1 MTTDAQSPLSFL
13 LETPYASRYPRKL
26 AEGFPHVA
34 QRIAE
39 LWDDKDALGDY
50 FTELMVSRRPNRRGF
65 PPDVGAEIVYLSM
78 AYDRNGPIR
87 PSPQEAP
94 QSTAGAVADAW
105 DYERA
110 VAELER
116 LDIPLTMGQ
125 FVRAIEAGDQKLCA
139 LFLHAG
145 FDVDSRD
152 ARQWTP
158 LMIASFHGRE
168 ALALELIRLG
178 ASVDAHDT
186 DGYTPL
192 HSASLNGYEQVG
204 MVLVRRQADVNATSN
219 AGITPLLQA
228 AARGHLGV
236 VRLLIERK
244 ARVNRAAADGSTA
257 LLKAVANGHWE
268 VINALL
274 DAGASTDATMQNG
287 ATLVDIAARAKDA
300 RIRERIAI
308 AARMEARG
316 DAPIQRDEP
325 PPFTGTMY

>member
-1 MTTDAQSPLSFL
+1 MAETESPLAFL
-13 LETPYASRYPRKL
+13 LSTAYAARYPRKL
-26 AEGFPHVA
+26 VEGFPHVA
-34 QRIAE
+34 RRIAD
-39 LWDDKDALGDY
+39 LWDNKDALGAY
-50 FTELMVSRRPNRRGF
+50 FTELMVSKRPNRRGF
-65 PPDVGAEIVYLSM
+65 PPEVGAEIVYLSM
-78 AYDRNGPIR
+78 AYDLHGPVR
-87 PSPQEAP
+87 PTAQEAP
-94 QSTAGAVADAW
+94 ESTTGPREDAW
-105 DYERA
+105 DHERA

-116 LDIPLTMGQ
+116 LDIPVTMAQ
-125 FVRAIEAGDQKLCA
+125 FVRALEAGDQRLCS

-145 FDVDSRD
+145 FDIDGRD

-158 LMIASFHGRE
+158 LMIACFHGRE

-178 ASVDAHDT
+178 ASVDAQDA

-192 HSASLNGYEQVG
+192 HWVSLNGYQKVG
-204 MVLVRRQADVNATSN
+204 EVLVRRQAEVNATSK

-236 VRLLIERK
+236 VRLLIDRK
-244 ARVNRAAADGSTA
+244 ARINLAAADGSTA

-268 VINALL
+268 IVNTLL
-274 DAGASTDATMQNG
+274 DAGASTQATMKNG
-287 ATLVDIAARAKDA
+287 TTLVDIAARAKDE

-325 PPFTGTMY
+325 PPLTGTIY

>member
-13 LETPYASRYPRKL
+13 LDTPYANRYPRKL
-26 AEGFPHVA
+26 VEGFPHVA
-34 QRIAE
+34 RRIAE
-39 LWDDKDALGDY
+39 LWDDKNALGEY
-50 FTELMVSRRPNRRGF
+50 FTELMVSKRPNRRGF
-65 PPDVGAEIVYLSM
+65 PPDVGTEIVYLSM
-78 AYDRNGPIR
+78 AYDLNGPIR
-87 PSPQEAP
+87 ASPQEKP
-94 QSTAGAVADAW
+94 QSTATPSAEAW

-110 VAELER
+110 VTELQR
-116 LDIPLTMGQ
+116 LNIPLTMAQ
-125 FVRAIEAGDQKLCA
+125 FVRAIEAGDQRLCS

-145 FDVDSRD
+145 FDIDSRD
-152 ARQWTP
+152 ARDWTP

-178 ASVDAHDT
+178 ASVDAHDA

-192 HSASLNGYEQVG
+192 HWASVNGYQEVG
-204 MVLVRRQADVNATSN
+204 AVLLRRQAEVNATSN

-244 ARVNRAAADGSTA
+244 AKVNLAAADGSTP
-257 LLKAVANGHWE
+257 LLKAVANGHWP

-274 DAGASTDATMQNG
+274 DAGASTDATMKNG
-287 ATLVDIAARAKDA
+287 TTLVDIAAGAKDL

-316 DAPIQRDEP
+316 DAPIQRDDP
-325 PPFTGTMY
+325 PASTGTAR

>member
-1 MTTDAQSPLSFL
+1 MTNDAQSPLSFL

-34 QRIAE
+34 HRIAE

-50 FTELMVSRRPNRRGF
+50 FTELMVSKRPNRRGF

-78 AYDRNGPIR
+78 AYDLNGPIR
-87 PSPQEAP
+87 PGPQEAP
-94 QSTAGAVADAW
+94 QTTTGPVDNAW

-116 LDIPLTMGQ
+116 RDIPLTMGQ

-145 FDVDSRD
+145 FDIDSRD

-158 LMIASFHGRE
+158 LMIACFHGRE
-168 ALALELIRLG
+168 ALALELVRLG
-178 ASVDAHDT
+178 ASVDAHDS

-192 HSASLNGYEQVG
+192 HWASLNGYQQVCT
-204 MVLVRRQADVNATSN
+204 VLLRRQADVNAISN

-236 VRLLIERK
+236 VLQLIERK
-244 ARVNRAAADGSTA
+244 ARVNLAAADGSTP
-257 LLKAVANGHWE
+257 LLKAVANGHWD

-274 DAGASTDATMQNG
+274 DAGASTEATMKSG
-287 ATLVDIAARAKDA
+287 ATLVEIAARVKDV

-316 DAPIQRDEP
+316 DAPIQRNEP
-325 PPFTGTMY
+325 PPLTGTIY

>member
-1 MTTDAQSPLSFL
+1 MAETESPLAFL
-13 LETPYASRYPRKL
+13 LTTPYANRYPRKL
-26 AEGFPHVA
+26 VEGFPHVA
-34 QRIAE
+34 RRIAE
-39 LWDDKDALGDY
+39 LWDDKDKLGEY
-50 FTELMVSRRPNRRGF
+50 FTELMVSNRPNRRGF
-65 PPDVGAEIVYLSM
+65 PPEVGAEIVYLSM
-78 AYDRNGPIR
+78 AYDLHGPVR
-87 PSPQEAP
+87 PTAQAAPEATTSPRE
-94 QSTAGAVADAW
+94 DAW
-105 DYERA
+105 DHERA
-110 VAELER
+110 VTELER
-116 LDIPLTMGQ
+116 LDIPVTMAQ
-125 FVRAIEAGDQKLCA
+125 FVRALEAGDQPLCS

-158 LMIASFHGRE
+158 LMIACFHGRE

-178 ASVDAHDT
+178 ASVDAQDA

-192 HSASLNGYEQVG
+192 HWASVNGYQKVG
-204 MVLVRRQADVNATSN
+204 EVLVRRQAEVNAVSK

-244 ARVNRAAADGSTA
+244 AKLNLAATDGSTA

-268 VINALL
+268 IVNTLL
-274 DAGASTDATMQNG
+274 DAGASTQATMKNG
-287 ATLVDIAARAKDA
+287 TTLVDIAARSKD
-300 RIRERIAI
+300 ERIAI

-325 PPFTGTMY
+325 PPLTGTIY